1 MNSGGTQT
9 VNLDNTLWLASF
21 VTEATVVGLLTYRRV
36 WRTLPVFFVYC
47 TWLVLVDAIAYPVLR
62 FFPAHYFTVYL
73 ATTVV
78 YSALELGVLVELTWS
93 VLRPVGALLPRKTL
107 LVVIAIVLA
116 LGTAIWPFAVI
127 PGFGNFPPQWHLLM
141 RFEQTTSIL
150 RIVFCLL
157 LAGCSQLLSIG
168 WRDREL
174 QIASGLGFY
183 SLVGIGVAM
192 LHTHLTTQSQY
203 RYLNQV
209 EVAGYLCSLMYWA
222 FSFAAKEAERR
233 EFTPQM
239 QSFLLALAGTARTT
253 RVNFA
258 DSPPR
263 KPRGR

>member
-1 MNSGGTQT
+1 M
-9 VNLDNTLWLASF
+9 NLDNTLWLASF
-21 VTEATVVGLLTYRRV
+21 LTEATVVGLLIYRRV
-36 WRTLPVFFVYC
+36 WKTFPVFCLYC
-47 TWLVLVDAIAYPVLR
+47 VWLVFVDAAAYAVQR
-62 FFPAHYFTVYL
+62 FFPASYFAFYFVTTIVYF
-73 ATTVV
+73 
-78 YSALELGVLVELTWS
+78 ALELGVLVELTWS
-93 VLRPVGALLPRKTL
+93 VLRPLGALLPRKTL
-107 LVVIAIVLA
+107 LVVIALILA
-116 LGTAIWPFAVI
+116 LGVAIWPFAVI

-141 RFEQTTSIL
+141 RLEQTTSIL
-150 RIVFCLL
+150 RVVFFLVI
-157 LAGCSQLLSIG
+157 AGCSQLLSIG

-192 LHTHLTTQSQY
+192 LHTHLTTESQY
-203 RYLNQV
+203 RYLSQV

-253 RVNFA
+253 RVNFV
-258 DSPPR
+258 DPPSR

>member
-1 MNSGGTQT
+1 

-21 VTEATVVGLLTYRRV
+21 LTEATVVGLLIYRRV
-36 WRTLPVFFVYC
+36 PKTFPVFFLYC
-47 TWLVLVDAIAYPVLR
+47 TWLALVDAVAYPVMR
-62 FFPAHYFTVYL
+62 FAPARYFTFFL
-73 ATTVV
+73 ATTIL

-93 VLRPVGALLPRKTL
+93 VLRPLRHLLPRVAL
-107 LVVIAIVLA
+107 LVVAALVLVLGIV
-116 LGTAIWPFAVI
+116 IWPFAVI
-127 PGFGNFPPQWHLLM
+127 PGFGNYPPQWHLLM
-141 RFEQTTSIL
+141 HLEQTTSIL
-150 RIVFCLL
+150 RVVFFLV

-183 SLVGIGVAM
+183 SLVGLGVAM
-192 LHTHLTTQSQY
+192 LHTHMTTGTQL
-203 RYLNQV
+203 RFLNQV

-239 QSFLLALAGTARTT
+239 QSFLLALAGTARTA
-253 RVNFA
+253 RVTFV

-263 KPRGR
+263 KPKGR

>member
-1 MNSGGTQT
+1 

-21 VTEATVVGLLTYRRV
+21 LTEATVVGFLIYRRV
-36 WRTLPVFFVYC
+36 WKTFPVFCLYC
-47 TWLVLVDAIAYPVLR
+47 VWLVFVDAAAYAVQRL
-62 FFPAHYFTVYL
+62 FPASYFSFYL
-73 ATTVV
+73 ATTIV

-93 VLRPVGALLPRKTL
+93 VLRPLGALLPRGAL
-107 LVVIAIVLA
+107 LVVAGFI
-116 LGTAIWPFAVI
+116 LGIGIAIWPFAVI
-127 PGFGNFPPQWHLLM
+127 PGFGYFPPQWHFLM
-141 RFEQTTSIL
+141 RLEQTTSIL
-150 RIVFCLL
+150 RVVFFLV

-183 SLVGIGVAM
+183 SLVGLGVAM
-192 LHTHLTTQSQY
+192 LHTHMTTGSQL
-203 RYLNQV
+203 RFLNQV
-209 EVAGYLCSLMYWA
+209 EVAGYLCSLMYWV

-253 RVNFA
+253 RVNFV
-258 DSPPR
+258 DPPSR